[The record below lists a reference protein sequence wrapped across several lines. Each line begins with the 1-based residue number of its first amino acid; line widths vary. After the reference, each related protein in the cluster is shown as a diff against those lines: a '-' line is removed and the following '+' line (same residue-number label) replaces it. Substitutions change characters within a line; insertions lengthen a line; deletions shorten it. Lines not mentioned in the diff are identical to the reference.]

1 MAVCIFYRRARH
13 DEGTPRDGL
22 RFMALLAHQEWPKP
36 LGIYTPCVLAAY
48 PDVDGREITSPLVS
62 IDGHVTGYENAN
74 IY

>member
-1 MAVCIFYRRARH
+1 
-13 DEGTPRDGL
+13 
-22 RFMALLAHQEWPKP
+22 MALLAHQEWPKP